1 MPAWTYSTHSI
12 AYAPGLESTQGADL
26 PMYVQEPRHEDG
38 GWTTVVRSKKQRK
51 ARRLV

>member
-1 MPAWTYSTHSI
+1 MPEWSYNTHAV

-26 PMYVQEPRHEDG
+26 PIPAQKISYEDG
-38 GWTTVVRSKKQRK
+38 GWTTVVRNKKQRK